1 MSTFLVYVGCYGTEL
16 PSPAGESG
24 GVHVFQFD
32 PQDASF
38 ASRGK
43 YAPGLR
49 AGYLCCS
56 PDARRLYVV
65 DERKNDGR
73 GPVGPA
79 ASVGAYSIER
89 PSGALKFLNAQ
100 PAFGAYPTY
109 VDVDPT
115 GSRLVTASHGSFD
128 HVEHVVRTAA
138 GFAIENSY
146 DDSTVALYPLS
157 ANGELLPP
165 CDIQVLSGHGIDPCD
180 SPQAGGHAQASAH
193 AHSATVDPSG
203 RFVVVCDK
211 GTDRIL
217 VYRLDPRAERLQLAY
232 AHSCPPGTAPRLPAF
247 HTVAPIVL
255 VVNELASTLSSF
267 AFDASRGSLALL
279 DSTPTAPDYAGNNE
293 PADVQI
299 HPLGRLVYVNN
310 RGRDDVAWFR
320 LDLPSGR
327 LSHSGSVAIS
337 RSEHPG
343 LAARSMAFDPSGKFL
358 LVADRPAN
366 RLLAYRVDPA
376 SGDLVPVGVPVPVP
390 GPAFVRCLV
399 F

>member
-1 MSTFLVYVGCYGTEL
+1 MSKFLVYVGCYGTEP

-24 GVHVFQFD
+24 GIHVFQFD
-32 PQDASF
+32 PRDASL

-49 AGYLCCS
+49 AGYLCFS
-56 PDARRLYVV
+56 PGGRRLYVV

-79 ASVGAYSIER
+79 ASVRAYSIDR
-89 PSGALKFLNAQ
+89 ASGALELLNAQ

-128 HVEHVVRTAA
+128 HVERVVRMAT
-138 GFAIENSY
+138 GFVIENLY
-146 DDSTVALYPLS
+146 DDSTVALYPLGT
-157 ANGELLPP
+157 NGELLPP

-193 AHSATVDPSG
+193 AHSATIDPSG

-217 VYRLDPRAERLQLAY
+217 VYRLDPRADSLQLAH

-247 HTVAPIVL
+247 HPKEPIVM

-267 AFDASRGSLALL
+267 AFDASTGSLTLL
-279 DSTPTAPDYAGNNE
+279 DSTPTAPGHAGNNE

-299 HPLGRLVYVNN
+299 HPLGGYVYVNN

-320 LDLPSGR
+320 LEL
-327 LSHSGSVAIS
+327 
-337 RSEHPG
+337 
-343 LAARSMAFDPSGKFL
+343 PSGKFL

-366 RLLAYRVDPA
+366 RLLAYTVDPA
-376 SGDLVPVGVPVPVP
+376 SGDLAPVGVPVPVP

-399 F
+399 L